1 MLTEVFLSFVVSSG
15 IACLLALAQYIFK
28 SKCDT
33 VECCCIKIHR
43 AVELESPDPL
53 REIELPNPLQ
63 RQPSVQ
69 TTTQTRGPSLDSL
82 LKK

>member
-1 MLTEVFLSFVVSSG
+1 MLSEVFLSFVVSSG

-43 AVELESPDPL
+43 AVELETTEL

-63 RQPSVQ
+63 RQPNTGQQS
-69 TTTQTRGPSLDSL
+69 RGPSLDSL
-82 LKK
+82 IKKG

>member
-1 MLTEVFLSFVVSSG
+1 MLTEVFLSFIVSSG

-43 AVELESPDPL
+43 AVELESTEQL
-53 REIELPNPLQ
+53 RDVELPNPLQ
-63 RQPSVQ
+63 R
-69 TTTQTRGPSLDSL
+69 TTTGQQSRGPSLDSL
-82 LKK
+82 VRKG